1 MLQKAQ
7 NGVDVAFDFFHFM
20 ERFFKNRHDSILA
33 LDIDLQYNRQIFEGG
48 KNA

>member
-7 NGVDVAFDFFHFM
+7 IGVDVAFDFLRFM
-20 ERFFKNRHDSILA
+20 ERFFKNRHVLILT
-33 LDIDLQYNRQIFEGG
+33 LDTDLQYNKQIFEGG